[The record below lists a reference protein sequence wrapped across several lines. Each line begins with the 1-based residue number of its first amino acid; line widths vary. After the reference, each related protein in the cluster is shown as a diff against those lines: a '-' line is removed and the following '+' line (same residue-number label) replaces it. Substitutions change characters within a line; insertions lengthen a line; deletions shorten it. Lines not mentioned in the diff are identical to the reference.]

1 MQHNLLNYPNLD
13 VRSGSVFDLENTF
26 CLGAL
31 IRLLL
36 PLLFDYRRERAAVPL
51 TLRIKS
57 CLATLRCSLR
67 PCEFQL
73 FDSEDRARCPRKRR
87 KALLARLLYCI
98 VSPSMHQRAHR
109 PSIPPVFLPSLSR
122 PSISIYS
129 WAARRSHKATYIYK
143 YNTDRCSVR
152 SA

>member
-13 VRSGSVFDLENTF
+13 VRSGSVFDLENSF

-31 IRLLL
+31 IRLFL
-36 PLLFDYRRERAAVPL
+36 PLLFDYRRKRATVPL

-67 PCEFQL
+67 PRELQI

-87 KALLARLLYCI
+87 KALLARLLLLHRLAI
-98 VSPSMHQRAHR
+98 NASARLSPIDPSRLSSLSPSAFDLDLLLGSTPLSQRNLHLQ
-109 PSIPPVFLPSLSR
+109 V
-122 PSISIYS
+122 Y
-129 WAARRSHKATYIYK
+129 H
-143 YNTDRCSVR
+143 
-152 SA
+152 

>member
-1 MQHNLLNYPNLD
+1 MEHNLLNYPNLD
-13 VRSGSVFDLENTF
+13 VRSGSVFDLENIF

-31 IRLLL
+31 IRSLL
-36 PLLFDYRRERAAVPL
+36 PLLFDYRRKRGTVSD

-73 FDSEDRARCPRKRR
+73 FDSEDRARCPRKCR

-109 PSIPPVFLPSLSR
+109 PSIPSVFLPPLPR

-129 WAARRSHKATYIYK
+129 WVARRSHNATYIYK
-143 YNTDRCSVR
+143 YITDRCSVG